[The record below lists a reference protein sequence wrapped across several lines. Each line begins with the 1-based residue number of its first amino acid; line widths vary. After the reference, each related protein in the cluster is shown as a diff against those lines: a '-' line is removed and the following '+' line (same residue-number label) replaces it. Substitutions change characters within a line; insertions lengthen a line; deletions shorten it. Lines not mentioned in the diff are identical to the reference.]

1 MLYVLS
7 LFGYLLLV
15 MILLAIVAT
24 VFTNALIDSVGHT
37 REGGIPRRTWV
48 THSIVTA
55 PLWGAAGWAFVLV
68 VAAALVGVFPP
79 GLFLLEY
86 FAWLG
91 ALAGW
96 SHLLL
101 DSVTEGG
108 VFSFDGSRRAL
119 AHFAYDNWPLN
130 VGFSVLGVALLFAA
144 LLG

>member
-1 MLYVLS
+1 MLYVVS
-7 LFGYLLLV
+7 LLGYPLLV
-15 MILLAIVAT
+15 TIILVAVAT
-24 VFTNALIDSVGHT
+24 VFTNAIIDSVGHT
-37 REGGIPRRTWV
+37 HRGGIPRRTWV

-79 GLFLLEY
+79 GTFLLEY

-96 SHLLL
+96 SHLVL

-108 VFSFDGSRRAL
+108 VFSFDGSLRAL
-119 AHFAYDNWPLN
+119 AHFAYDNPLLN
-130 VGFSVLGVALLFAA
+130 LGFSALGVVLVLMAIL
-144 LLG
+144 